1 MANKTNARRRFL
13 GLLATSPILP
23 LMQLFPWRQQ
33 ALAQDSDP
41 YFGLAPSVI
50 KSLKRYDDSITSAEM
65 ATDVFDLQKVAR
77 NKLSVGHNAYL
88 EGGAEDQA
96 TERADR
102 EGFQRYELVPRR
114 LVNIDK
120 IDMSVKLFSKK
131 AEAPIIL
138 CPAGNQRAFNVEG
151 ELPVARAAKARNQIM
166 ALSTGASCSIE
177 EVTAARGGPAWF
189 QLYSNRNWS
198 LTKAMIKRAEAAG
211 STVMAFTVDAPT
223 GYNRETLTKVARQ
236 NAQLCEQ
243 CHTPNPD
250 AGVNSDPWIIPTPPM
265 RSTKPLGPPVIDK
278 GSPTWDYVKRLK
290 DTTSMKLLVKGI
302 CAREDGELAMEYGA
316 DGVWISN
323 HGGRVE
329 NSGLSTVECVQ
340 TMVAGVAGR
349 GPVIVDSGFRRGEDI
364 FKALALG
371 ATAVGIGQPYIWG
384 LASFGQAGVERII
397 EILRDEL
404 YLIMRQMGATSIGAI
419 NKSFIID
426 RARY

>member
-1 MANKTNARRRFL
+1 MANKTNVRRRFL

-23 LMQLFPWRQQ
+23 LMQLLPWRQQ
-33 ALAQDSDP
+33 AMAQESNP
-41 YFGLAPSVI
+41 YFGLAPSVV
-50 KSLKRYDDSITSAEM
+50 KSLKRYDDSITTAER
-65 ATDVFDLQKVAR
+65 AIDVFDLQKVAQ

-120 IDMSVKLFSKK
+120 IDMSVKLFGKK
-131 AEAPIIL
+131 GEAPIIL
-138 CPAGNQRAFNVEG
+138 CPLGNQRAFNVEG
-151 ELPVARAAKARNQIM
+151 ELPVARAAKMRKQIM

-177 EVTAARGGPAWF
+177 EVTAARGEPVWY

-198 LTKAMIKRAEAAG
+198 LTKAMIKRAESAG

-223 GYNRETLTKVARQ
+223 GYNRETLTKVVRQ
-236 NAQLCEQ
+236 NAQFCEQ

-278 GSPTWDYVKRLK
+278 ESPTWDYVKRLK

-329 NSGLSTVECVQ
+329 NSGLSTVECIQ
-340 TMVAGVAGR
+340 AMVAGVAGR

-397 EILRDEL
+397 EILRNEL
-404 YLIMRQMGATSIGAI
+404 HLIMRQMGATSIGAI